1 MDGVFS
7 TGKQS
12 RSDMRQGQNQ
22 KRSRGRGRKPQNP
35 LSRSMESNGPDVK
48 IRGTASH
55 IYEKYQALARDAQ
68 SSGDRIASESYF
80 QHAEHYHRLIVAAQ
94 AQQEQTRQENP
105 NRQENQGR
113 DNQGRDGQGRG
124 GNGQADGDES
134 EIADGEGQAT
144 AKPASEEVAAENDGE
159 DGDGEEK
166 PAPRRRAP
174 RRRRAPAKA
183 RSDSN
188 SDGGDDKPA
197 SEDVSA

>member
-1 MDGVFS
+1 
-7 TGKQS
+7 
-12 RSDMRQGQNQ
+12 MRQGQNQ

-94 AQQEQTRQENP
+94 AQQEQNRQESQ

-113 DNQGRDGQGRG
+113 DGRG
-124 GNGQADGDES
+124 GNGRANGEETSTEDQPAAEAAEKPAPEEAAAESEAADGDV
-134 EIADGEGQAT
+134 D
-144 AKPASEEVAAENDGE
+144 
-159 DGDGEEK
+159 EK

-183 RSDSN
+183 KSDSG

-197 SEDVSA
+197 SEDVPA